1 MVKLDLFYKLP
12 FSFYFIEISN
22 PPAFINKK
30 IEPHQNATGSLTLSW
45 RRPLSYRNQSIDLL
59 GKSMDWFLYDN
70 GVRRERV
77 YESIYLFMPSFKAGK
92 VNLL

>member
-1 MVKLDLFYKLP
+1 
-12 FSFYFIEISN
+12 
-22 PPAFINKK
+22 
-30 IEPHQNATGSLTLSW
+30 
-45 RRPLSYRNQSIDLL
+45 
-59 GKSMDWFLYDN
+59 MDWFLYDN